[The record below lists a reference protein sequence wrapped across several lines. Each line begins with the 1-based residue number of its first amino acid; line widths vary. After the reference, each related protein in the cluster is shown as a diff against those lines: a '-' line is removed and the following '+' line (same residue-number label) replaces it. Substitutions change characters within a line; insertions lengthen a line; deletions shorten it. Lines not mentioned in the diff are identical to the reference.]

1 MKNALLAR
9 LFLLF
14 CKGAL
19 FAQTSIELPPNQSML
34 LYGKGPGQDATINPY
49 DGEDCYALIENFGT
63 VPFSVRIQQ
72 QKTIIY
78 SITIP
83 SKTTKKI
90 RLRQGH
96 ALYLDPASKLVA
108 KARIQYEAM
117 EVEQP

>member
-1 MKNALLAR
+1 MKNRLLIG
-9 LFLLF
+9 LFLFFL
-14 CKGAL
+14 KGEV
-19 FAQTSIELPPNQSML
+19 FAQTSFELAPNQSML

-49 DGEDCYALIENFGT
+49 DGEDCYALIENFST

-72 QKTIIY
+72 QKTIFY

>member
-1 MKNALLAR
+1 MKNALLTS

-19 FAQTSIELPPNQSML
+19 FAQTRIELPPNQSML

-49 DGEDCYALIENFGT
+49 DDEDCYALIENFGT

-90 RLRQGH
+90 RLHQGH

-108 KARIQYEAM
+108 KARVQYEAM